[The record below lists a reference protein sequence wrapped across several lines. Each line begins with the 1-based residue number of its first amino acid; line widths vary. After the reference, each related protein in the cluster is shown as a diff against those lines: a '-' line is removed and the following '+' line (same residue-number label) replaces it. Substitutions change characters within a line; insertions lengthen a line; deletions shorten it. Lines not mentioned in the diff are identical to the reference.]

1 MPGTDGK
8 PRRPPARSPGL
19 AAEDAALWAHVTKD
33 VKPLRKPPA
42 AKAPAAD
49 TPAAPPPKPRQ
60 AALRRPHPLP
70 PADLPP
76 PVYKGP
82 AAPELSH
89 GKAPG
94 LDRRTSARLK
104 RGQMEIDGRLDLHGM
119 TQAEAYR
126 ALTGYLIGAHGQGR
140 RCILV
145 ITGKG
150 LKETGEIG
158 VLRRAVPGW
167 LNAPPLRALV
177 HAFTYAAPK
186 DGGEGALYVLL
197 KKRKEA

>member
-8 PRRPPARSPGL
+8 RRHPPHL
-19 AAEDAALWAHVTKD
+19 AAEDAALWAHVTRD
-33 VKPLRKPPA
+33 VKPLRKRPA
-42 AKAPAAD
+42 VSAPEAEV
-49 TPAAPPPKPRQ
+49 PVAPPPKPRQ
-60 AALRRPHPLP
+60 VALRRPHILPSVDPLP
-70 PADLPP
+70 
-76 PVYKGP
+76 VHKGP

-94 LDRRTSARLK
+94 LDRRTGARLR
-104 RGQMEIDGRLDLHGM
+104 RGQLPVDGRIDLHGM
-119 TQAEAYR
+119 TQAEAHR
-126 ALTGYLIGAHGQGR
+126 ALTGYLIGAHGRGQ

-197 KKRKEA
+197 KKRKEG